1 MGVGCVWSSIDCRAK
16 SDSEAFVGCNAVRMT
31 SDSRALTHAVLRL
44 FLPRLVTFLAVTKSR
59 CHHPC
64 RHLRWRCCPAAA
76 RHRRRNWC
84 CCARPFSPLG
94 PCHLAPACLV
104 QCRVCFTPA
113 LAPDR
118 HWFQLVFSYLSHLGR
133 CLFHP
138 AMHKAFEIAFLCVN
152 IEARLCFAWGC
163 VRDLMAP
170 GRVGFVL
177 GRRLFHRL
185 PSVHLGRDPFLLATV
200 CFAGV
205 RFAPQGSHFW
215 VHVSSRL
222 CGRKKCA
229 CFLRFVAL
237 CLSISIPQLI
247 HCHSM
252 FFNSTCSLGPC
263 HAVSRTC

>member
-44 FLPRLVTFLAVTKSR
+44 FLPRLVTFLAVTNSR

-76 RHRRRNWC
+76 GHRRRNWC
-84 CCARPFSPLG
+84 CGARPFSPLG
-94 PCHLAPACLV
+94 SCHLAPACLV

-138 AMHKAFEIAFLCVN
+138 AMHKAFEIASLCIS

-163 VRDLMAP
+163 VRDMSWAAVCFTVCHL
-170 GRVGFVL
+170 FVWAAI
-177 GRRLFHRL
+177 LFFWP
-185 PSVHLGRDPFLLATV
+185 PSV

-205 RFAPQGSHFW
+205 RFAPQGSHFCCTFRPNCAAEKN
-215 VHVSSRL
+215 VPVSFGLLRY
-222 CGRKKCA
+222 A
-229 CFLRFVAL
+229 CQ
-237 CLSISIPQLI
+237 ISIPQLI

-263 HAVSRTC
+263 HAVSRAC